1 MDNEPT
7 IKSVTTRLPIE
18 LYEEFAIAA
27 RRRQIPIKDAFEQAI
42 RAWLDTPP
50 PPPRITEQ
58 QLAVIERILFNPSQ
72 KSDIRLKEYLLL
84 IFRQAEEDAGDT
96 ER

>member
-27 RRRQIPIKDAFEQAI
+27 RRRKIPIKDAFEQAI
-42 RAWLDTPP
+42 RA
-50 PPPRITEQ
+50 
-58 QLAVIERILFNPSQ
+58 LARHNSTVAALH
-72 KSDIRLKEYLLL
+72 
-84 IFRQAEEDAGDT
+84 RQATRSDRT
-96 ER
+96 NSL